1 MLIIVIA
8 IAAFFL
14 LGCKC
19 KGLGSKE
26 NFCAPSDVQ
35 YAYAVDQSGSNLSG
49 RDDLSVAD
57 KKTIIEHRV
66 KSGGF
71 GPNSGDFN
79 ENCGVP
85 LRKYKKTIKKKKKTK
100 KEKEASCK
108 KCKDNREKRI
118 KERSKKE
125 KFNNSYLGMNEE
137 IENFASI

>member
-14 LGCKC
+14 LGCRC

-26 NFCAPSDVQ
+26 DFCAPSDVQ
-35 YAYAVDQSGSNLSG
+35 YAIAVDQSGSNLSG

-66 KSGGF
+66 KSKGF

-79 ENCGVP
+79 QNCGIP
-85 LRKYKKTIKKKKKTK
+85 IKKYKKTIKKTK
-100 KEKEASCK
+100 KQKEESCK
-108 KCKDNREKRI
+108 KCKDEK
-118 KERSKKE
+118 KASKKKGE
-125 KFNNSYLGMNEE
+125 SFNNSYLGMNEE

>member
-1 MLIIVIA
+1 MDNMLIIVIA

-14 LGCKC
+14 LGCRC

-35 YAYAVDQSGSNLSG
+35 YGYAVDQTGSNLSG

-57 KKTIIEHRV
+57 KKTIIEHRT
-66 KSGGF
+66 KSKGF

-79 ENCGVP
+79 QNCGIP
-85 LRKYKKTIKKKKKTK
+85 LKKYKKAIKKTK
-100 KEKEASCK
+100 KQKEASCK
-108 KCKDNREKRI
+108 KCKED
-118 KERSKKE
+118 KEQRKKQKENKE
-125 KFNNSYLGMNEE
+125 KFDNSYLGMNEE

>member
-14 LGCKC
+14 LGCKCKC

-35 YAYAVDQSGSNLSG
+35 YSYAVDQTGSNLSG

-66 KSGGF
+66 KSRGF

-85 LRKYKKTIKKKKKTK
+85 LRKYKKAIIKTK
-100 KEKEASCK
+100 KQKAASCK
-108 KCKDNREKRI
+108 KCKEEKAERKKQREN
-118 KERSKKE
+118 KE